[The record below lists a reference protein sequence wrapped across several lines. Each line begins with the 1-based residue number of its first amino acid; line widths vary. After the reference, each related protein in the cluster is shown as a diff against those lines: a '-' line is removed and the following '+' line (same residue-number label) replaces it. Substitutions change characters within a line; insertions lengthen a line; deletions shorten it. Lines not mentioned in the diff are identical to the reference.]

1 MLVSADTGTVASSLR
16 QARLAL
22 RSAWY
27 DAGLEL
33 LEGCED
39 WPAPLAEEAV
49 VLKGETLGRRD
60 PVGALEWLTGLDDV
74 IASPAGH
81 FAYELALGKA
91 YANVRDL
98 SSADSRYD
106 AAAGLAHHVPAG
118 AAALAYHRARVRWMR
133 REFDPHGA
141 DLALAVT
148 HPDPNVAAAAFAVRG
163 WHHGSLGSFGEQK
176 ADFRRVLA
184 YAAAPTEEP
193 VDAQVLAV
201 TCHSFARV
209 AFETAD
215 AAAIEEVRRAYA
227 QINWTSDVEVD
238 RFQTLRVFGW
248 DSFMRGESG
257 QAQWAFKDARAMAP
271 SLAWRV
277 MAHLDRAF
285 VARIARNEAWA
296 VEELA
301 EADRLACDVRWES
314 TQGEERLA
322 LVTLAVLHTAT
333 NAKRAQRYAAMFSQ
347 LGVENVNPTL
357 ALSADRRAHGF
368 AQYAQG
374 RIDQTLGRREAAAAS
389 LSQAYA
395 LFDGLNYHYQA
406 AMAASGLAEVT
417 GDMAW
422 RDAAMRHAGAYPGC
436 PLAAMVDEALRAEE
450 ALPRELNPL
459 QRQMVRAM
467 WSGADT
473 AELSRRFSRSAYT
486 IERQVAAIYAAFG
499 VASRAQLLEHAR
511 SRGVA

>member
-1 MLVSADTGTVASSLR
+1 MLVSTDNGTVASSLR

-27 DAGLEL
+27 DAALEL
-33 LEGCED
+33 LDGCED
-39 WPAPLAEEAV
+39 WPAPFAEEAV
-49 VLKGETLGRRD
+49 VLKGEALGRRD

-74 IASPAGH
+74 VTTPAGQ
-81 FAYELALGKA
+81 FAYELAAGKS

-98 SSADSRYD
+98 NSADARY
-106 AAAGLAHHVPAG
+106 AAAAALAHHVPDG
-118 AAALAYHRARVRWMR
+118 AAALGYHRARVRWMR

-163 WHHGSLGSFGEQK
+163 WHHGSLGDFGAQK

-184 YAAAPTEEP
+184 FADAPTEEP
-193 VDAQVLAV
+193 VDLATLAV

-215 AAAIEEVRRAYA
+215 GEAVAEARRAYA
-227 QINWTSDVEVD
+227 RLNWTADVEVD

-248 DSFMRGESG
+248 DSFMRGEPG

-271 SLAWRV
+271 SQAWRV

-357 ALSADRRAHGF
+357 ALTADRRAHGF
-368 AQYAQG
+368 ALYAQG
-374 RIDQTLGRREAAAAS
+374 RIDQTLGRRDAAAAN
-389 LSQAYA
+389 LSEAYA
-395 LFDGLNYHYQA
+395 LFAGLSYHYQA
-406 AMAASGLAEVT
+406 AMAASGLAEVS

-422 RDAAMRHAGAYPGC
+422 RDTAMTHAAAYPGC
-436 PLAAMVDEALRAEE
+436 PLASMVDEALRAQE
-450 ALPRELNPL
+450 AMPRELNPL

-467 WSGADT
+467 WSGADPG
-473 AELSRRFSRSAYT
+473 ELSRRFSRSAYT
-486 IERQVAAIYAAFG
+486 VERHVAAIYAAFG
-499 VASRAQLLEHAR
+499 VGSRTELLELAR

>member
-1 MLVSADTGTVASSLR
+1 MLVSSENATVGASLR

-27 DAGLEL
+27 DAALEL
-33 LEGCED
+33 LDGCED

-74 IASPAGH
+74 ISTPAGG
-81 FAYELALGKA
+81 FAYELAMGKA

-98 SSADSRYD
+98 GSADSRYA
-106 AAAGLAHHVPAG
+106 AAAGLAHHVPDG

-141 DLALAVT
+141 DIALAVT
-148 HPDPNVAAAAFAVRG
+148 HPDPSLAAAAFAVRG
-163 WHHGSLGSFGEQK
+163 WHHGSLGDFAAQK

-184 YAAAPTEEP
+184 FADAPTEEP
-193 VDAQVLAV
+193 VDVATLAV
-201 TCHSFARV
+201 TCHSYARV

-215 AAAIEEVRRAYA
+215 AEAVADVRRAYDR
-227 QINWTSDVEVD
+227 INWTADVEVD

-248 DSFMRGESG
+248 DAFMRGESG
-257 QAQWAFKDARAMAP
+257 HAQWAFKDARAMAP
-271 SLAWRV
+271 SVAWRV

-347 LGVENVNPTL
+347 IGVENVSPTL

-368 AQYAQG
+368 ALYAQG

-395 LFDGLNYHYQA
+395 LFDGLRLPLPGGDGGFRAGRSHREHGVA
-406 AMAASGLAEVT
+406 RRRHEARGGLSGLSARFD
-417 GDMAW
+417 GRRGAAHRG
-422 RDAAMRHAGAYPGC
+422 RDAAGAHPAAAPDGARHVERSRPGRALAAVQPQRLHHRAASRRDLRRLRRRIAGRAARAR
-436 PLAAMVDEALRAEE
+436 PLARLA
-450 ALPRELNPL
+450 
-459 QRQMVRAM
+459 
-467 WSGADT
+467 
-473 AELSRRFSRSAYT
+473 
-486 IERQVAAIYAAFG
+486 
-499 VASRAQLLEHAR
+499 
-511 SRGVA
+511 